1 MAIATFTPVNFYL
14 DLNLDDL
21 IDWAEILIKQ
31 NKK

>member
-1 MAIATFTPVNFYL
+1 MAIATFTPVSFYL